1 MNDTCKRLFVLTTIL
16 TLTVAA
22 AGQETQRF
30 ESFGGYSLTH
40 DQSFFPQ
47 ATNFSGWDTSMT
59 VFVNRWLGFTSDF
72 SGHYAS
78 GTYPIPSPSGGPV
91 LVRGS
96 ANSYTYLFGPHFTY
110 RHKRYAPFAQ
120 TLFGIH
126 NPHASFSSV
135 NCPECLF
142 DNESYSRFAMALGG
156 GLDVNLGHGISLRP
170 VQAEYLMLREP
181 QIGFENGEAIYT
193 GVNHNTFRYSA
204 GVTFR
209 FGQRLGT
216 SK

>member
-1 MNDTCKRLFVLTTIL
+1 
-16 TLTVAA
+16 
-22 AGQETQRF
+22 
-30 ESFGGYSLTH
+30 
-40 DQSFFPQ
+40 
-47 ATNFSGWDTSMT
+47 
-59 VFVNRWLGFTSDF
+59 
-72 SGHYAS
+72 
-78 GTYPIPSPSGGPV
+78 
-91 LVRGS
+91 
-96 ANSYTYLFGPHFTY
+96 LFGPHFTY

-170 VQAEYLMLREP
+170 VQAEYLMLQEP
-181 QIGFENGEAIYT
+181 QIDFENGEITHT
-193 GVNHNTFRYSA
+193 GFNHNTFRYST

-209 FGQRLGT
+209 FGQQLGN

>member
-1 MNDTCKRLFVLTTIL
+1 
-16 TLTVAA
+16 
-22 AGQETQRF
+22 
-30 ESFGGYSLTH
+30 
-40 DQSFFPQ
+40 
-47 ATNFSGWDTSMT
+47 MT

-170 VQAEYLMLREP
+170 VQAEYIMLQEP
-181 QIGFENGEAIYT
+181 QIDFENGEITHT
-193 GVNHNTFRYSA
+193 GFNHNTFRYST

-209 FGQRLGT
+209 FGQQLGN

>member
-1 MNDTCKRLFVLTTIL
+1 
-16 TLTVAA
+16 
-22 AGQETQRF
+22 
-30 ESFGGYSLTH
+30 
-40 DQSFFPQ
+40 
-47 ATNFSGWDTSMT
+47 
-59 VFVNRWLGFTSDF
+59 
-72 SGHYAS
+72 
-78 GTYPIPSPSGGPV
+78 
-91 LVRGS
+91 
-96 ANSYTYLFGPHFTY
+96 
-110 RHKRYAPFAQ
+110 
-120 TLFGIH
+120 
-126 NPHASFSSV
+126 
-135 NCPECLF
+135 
-142 DNESYSRFAMALGG
+142 MALGG